1 MDKKDIKLLFAKPY
15 IEYTIEDK
23 KTREN
28 KVVLRMKSKP
38 KDKTVL
44 VDMNVSN
51 EMLVKQLEAKLKK
64 EKPEWIIVRIP

>member
-1 MDKKDIKLLFAKPY
+1 MDKKEVKILFAKPY

-23 KTREN
+23 KTKEN
-28 KVVLRMKSKP
+28 KVVLRMKFKP

>member
-1 MDKKDIKLLFAKPY
+1 MDKKDIKILFAKPY
-15 IEYTIEDK
+15 IKYTIEDK
-23 KTREN
+23 KTKEN
-28 KVVLRMKSKP
+28 KVVLRMKFKP
-38 KDKTVL
+38 KDKMVL